1 MSRSEFQFID
11 SLRQRFGV
19 EIGDDAAIFSSTA
32 GKETVITTD
41 LLVED
46 IEADMLVGIEQGWY
60 QREIG
65 MAAYQLERKLNDGRH
80 RITGV

>member
-11 SLRQRFGV
+11 SLRQRFGG
-19 EIGDDAAIFSSTA
+19 EIGDDAAIFSIAA

-46 IEADMLVGIEQGWY
+46 IDFRFPTLPRWAQDRVG
-60 QREIG
+60 R
-65 MAAYQLERKLNDGRH
+65 
-80 RITGV
+80 